1 MKFTVYQDSRRG
13 GRKSNQD
20 RVGYSYS
27 RDALLLV
34 IADGMGG
41 HLHGEVAA
49 QIAVELISD
58 QFQKKARPFLTKPTQ
73 FLVDSINQ
81 THEAIFN
88 YAASHRMTEI
98 PRTTCVVCI
107 VQDGIAYW
115 AHVGDSRL
123 YLIRNGQ
130 VVAQTKDHSK
140 VQKMVDAGLIT
151 EEEAL
156 HHAEKNKI
164 YNCLGGHHTPEIEL
178 GGKQALVNGDAI
190 MLCTD
195 GLWGVLTENEI
206 VHFLT
211 AFPALFAI
219 PQLMDRA
226 EMRGGKDGDNLT
238 AVGINWHEDE
248 DRVLAGGKEF
258 ISTLKLDQNTITT
271 HISALRPDHDQ
282 EVTEEDIEKAIAD
295 IQNALKKFSI

>member
-49 QIAVELISD
+49 QITVELISD

-73 FLVDSINQ
+73 FLVDAINQ

-123 YLIRNGQ
+123 YLIRGGRI
-130 VVAQTKDHSK
+130 VAQTKDHSK

-151 EEEAL
+151 AEEAL

-164 YNCLGGHHTPEIEL
+164 YNCLGGHHQPEIEL
-178 GGKQALVNGDAI
+178 GGKQALVNGDAL

-195 GLWGVLTENEI
+195 GLWGVLEEQEI
-206 VHFLT
+206 IHFLT

-226 EMRGGKDGDNLT
+226 ELRGGKDGDNLT

-248 DRVLAGGKEF
+248 DRVIAEGKEF
-258 ISTLKLDQNTITT
+258 ISTLKLDQDTIST
-271 HISALRPDHDQ
+271 HISALRPEQDQ